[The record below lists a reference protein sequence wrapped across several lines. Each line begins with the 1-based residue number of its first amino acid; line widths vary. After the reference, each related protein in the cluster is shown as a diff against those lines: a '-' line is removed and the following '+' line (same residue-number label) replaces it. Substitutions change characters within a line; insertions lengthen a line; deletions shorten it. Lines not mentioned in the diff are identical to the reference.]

1 MDSDEF
7 REITGVDGMNN
18 NSLYQNNATSDNEIV
33 VMESQDSNN
42 HEIAGV
48 AQEWQCKRMTGP
60 QEWQFMIAAKM

>member
-48 AQEWQCKRMTGP
+48 AQE
-60 QEWQFMIAAKM
+60 